1 MNDDSD
7 GLNGRADEAFRC
19 ISEPTRLNG
28 VAERVAEQSRRID
41 LLKRVASNG
50 PVSN

>member
-28 VAERVAEQSRRID
+28 VAERVAESQNRLAEESCQ
-41 LLKRVASNG
+41 
-50 PVSN
+50 